1 MAGNDSK
8 TGCVVIGIALAAGA
22 GVFAWMAMDSAAPP
36 PEPVEEATPSPV
48 LQAAAEDTDD
58 YNAILQAAARRDA
71 AGARGDAG
79 GAATSHAS
87 SSGTTSRTLPVFTG
101 WREGPRAYRQAMDAR
116 DTARGPMA
124 LLFYVDWCGYC
135 RHMNDE
141 LLAAGEARDYFG
153 DITAVRIN
161 PDDGDEEKGIAEEWG
176 VRGYPSFF
184 ILPEGSTRGSK
195 VHPYKRSGDERT
207 AMSPEAF
214 VQSCRNL
221 GGG

>member
-1 MAGNDSK
+1 MSDRLYLV
-8 TGCVVIGIALAAGA
+8 TGAAG
-22 GVFAWMAMDSAAPP
+22 F
-36 PEPVEEATPSPV
+36 
-48 LQAAAEDTDD
+48 
-58 YNAILQAAARRDA
+58 
-71 AGARGDAG
+71 
-79 GAATSHAS
+79 
-87 SSGTTSRTLPVFTG
+87 SGSIVVR
-101 WREGPRAYRQAMDAR
+101 
-116 DTARGPMA
+116 
-124 LLFYVDWCGYC
+124 
-135 RHMNDE
+135 E